1 MVMKYA
7 MGEKEVIIQ
16 RRGREEAER
25 KLRAVA
31 KERDDVT
38 ARAKALAQDKAKAQQ
53 VADSRH
59 QVIESLNKWSKS
71 TLPLFRNS
79 YSFHLPGVVWTLD
92 VNFLPSFA
100 PSVKLKRSSN
110 CSKSCRV
117 WHQLCDLGFVY
128 LLLKYCFICPILI
141 GEMEMRQN
149 GQRAMVKTPKSK
161 ATI

>member
-16 RRGREEAER
+16 RRGKEEAER

-59 QVIESLNKWSKS
+59 QVI
-71 TLPLFRNS
+71 
-79 YSFHLPGVVWTLD
+79 
-92 VNFLPSFA
+92 
-100 PSVKLKRSSN
+100 
-110 CSKSCRV
+110 
-117 WHQLCDLGFVY
+117 
-128 LLLKYCFICPILI
+128 
-141 GEMEMRQN
+141 
-149 GQRAMVKTPKSK
+149 
-161 ATI
+161 